1 MSEKRERVY
10 SNFVGMEMTIFDMT
24 LVFASKRA
32 GENPQVTPNDIVS
45 EVVMSPQHAK
55 SFIKMFEKNLQD
67 YEDAFGVINLEPKP
81 GMEDKLAPE
90 N

>member
-1 MSEKRERVY
+1 MSEKKLPVY

-24 LVFASKRA
+24 LVFATKRA
-32 GENPQVTPNDIVS
+32 GENPKVGPEDVVA

-55 SFIKMFEKNLQD
+55 SFLQMFEKNIKE
-67 YEDAFGVINLEPKP
+67 YEEAFGEINIEPSPEAEK
-81 GMEDKLAPE
+81 KLTPE